1 MKKDKF
7 ILTSDLINIAPE
19 EYLVHKKNSTNKRG
33 LDTNKTAEF
42 VEKEQLNIRI
52 SKELKIKLQIWC
64 ITNDKPMVEVIEQLI
79 REKVS

>member
-7 ILTSDLINIAPE
+7 ILTSDLINISPE
-19 EYLVHKKNSTNKRG
+19 QSVVYKKDSSHKSALNPK
-33 LDTNKTAEF
+33 KTDEF

-64 ITNDKPMVEVIEQLI
+64 ITNEKPMVEVIEQLI